1 MCTGQLITHI
11 GRALQISFSFFS
23 LPEFQI
29 PEDVGAADLFLKV
42 FVMFVTLM
50 YSIRSF
56 RLAPGAKIHSLQ
68 TVLFSAMLYLPDLS
82 KFSQFCLHDQMIW
95 YTLSDEPLTP
105 HDCTIVKHI

>member
-1 MCTGQLITHI
+1 M
-11 GRALQISFSFFS
+11 QISFSFFS

-105 HDCTIVKHI
+105 HDRTIVKHI